1 MQQIRAS
8 PLIPLHTM
16 QKIVYDLC
24 LLFTSQFSVG
34 ILTGEEGKYSTPFME
49 RAQAISNAF
58 PQKSKPVPNNYIQ
71 TVNTLLNLQKV
82 ILQTVK

>member
-8 PLIPLHTM
+8 PLIPLHTV

-34 ILTGEEGKYSTPFME
+34 ILTGEEGKYSSSFTE
-49 RAQAISNAF
+49 RVQAISNVF

-71 TVNTLLNLQKV
+71 TLNRYLV
-82 ILQTVK
+82 ESTES